1 MALNNPTVGSR
12 GLWELKTPYQS
23 YLPVNTTLECTAITN
38 YGQLFSMG
46 IDPYQTYYQKYNI
59 SKEDYKKHSDEG
71 GRIIF
76 LRTDSG
82 QIYSFPLHYLIS
94 YPIGTG
100 VNYCSIGIGLR
111 LGALPL
117 NTNVEAYIQKVE
129 ELADSMLGVNVQ
141 AETMALSEIMI
152 VDNASHVRLEKVR
165 KQRTKDHRAT
175 LDQLDEANR
184 AKKVLSDKLGLVERK
199 TIELSNRI
207 LDLEALLRKNNIN
220 FETQ

>member
-12 GLWELKTPYQS
+12 GLWELKTPFQS
-23 YLPVNTTLECTAITN
+23 YLPLNTTLECTAITN

-46 IDPYQTYYQKYNI
+46 IDPYVTYYQKYNI
-59 SKEDYKKHSDEG
+59 PKEDYQKHSDDG

-82 QIYSFPLHYLIS
+82 QVYSFPLHYLVS

-117 NTNVEAYIQKVE
+117 NTNVDPLIQKFE

-152 VDNASHVRLEKVR
+152 VDNTSHDRLEKAR
-165 KQRTKDHRAT
+165 KQKMKDYKST
-175 LDQLDEANR
+175 LALLTEANES
-184 AKKVLSDKLGLVERK
+184 KKVLADKLELIERK
-199 TIELSNRI
+199 AIEQNNEI
-207 LDLEALLRKNNIN
+207 LRLKELLRTNNIT
-220 FETQ
+220 F

>member
-1 MALNNPTVGSR
+1 MALSNPTVGSR
-12 GLWELKTPYQS
+12 GLWELKTPFQS
-23 YLPVNTTLECTAITN
+23 YLPLNTTLECTAITN

-46 IDPYQTYYQKYNI
+46 IDPYVTYYQKHNL
-59 SKEDYKKHSDEG
+59 SKEDYQKHSDEG

-82 QIYSFPLHYLIS
+82 QVYSFPLHYLVS

-111 LGALPL
+111 LGAMPL
-117 NTNVEAYIQKVE
+117 NTNVDPLIQKFE

-152 VDNASHVRLEKVR
+152 VDNTSHDRLEKAR
-165 KQRTKDHRAT
+165 KQRMKDNKSTLVQLSEAT
-175 LDQLDEANR
+175 E
-184 AKKVLSDKLGLVERK
+184 AKKVLTDKLGLAERK
-199 TIELSNRI
+199 VIEQYNEI
-207 LDLEALLRKNNIN
+207 LRLKELLRANNIT
-220 FETQ
+220 F

>member
-1 MALNNPTVGSR
+1 MALSNPTVGSR
-12 GLWELKTPYQS
+12 GLWELKTPFQS
-23 YLPVNTTLECTAITN
+23 YLPLNTTLECTAITN

-46 IDPYQTYYQKYNI
+46 IDPFVTYYQKYNL
-59 SKEDYKKHSDEG
+59 SKEDYQKHSDEG

-82 QIYSFPLHYLIS
+82 QVYSFPLHYLVS

-111 LGALPL
+111 LGAMPL
-117 NTNVEAYIQKVE
+117 NTNVDPLIQKFE

-152 VDNASHVRLEKVR
+152 VDNTSHDRLEKAR
-165 KQRTKDHRAT
+165 KQRMKDNKSTLVQLTEAT
-175 LDQLDEANR
+175 E
-184 AKKVLSDKLGLVERK
+184 AKKVLTDKLGLAERK
-199 TIELSNRI
+199 VIEQYNEI
-207 LDLEALLRKNNIN
+207 LRLKELLRTNNIT
-220 FETQ
+220 F

>member
-1 MALNNPTVGSR
+1 MALSNPTVGSR
-12 GLWELKTPYQS
+12 GLWELKTPFQS
-23 YLPVNTTLECTAITN
+23 YLPLNTTLECTAITN

-46 IDPYQTYYQKYNI
+46 IDPYVTYYQKYNL
-59 SKEDYKKHSDEG
+59 SKEDYQKHSDEG

-82 QIYSFPLHYLIS
+82 QVYSFPLHYLVS

-111 LGALPL
+111 LGAMPL
-117 NTNVEAYIQKVE
+117 NTNVDPLIQKFE

-152 VDNASHVRLEKVR
+152 VDNTSHDRLEKAR
-165 KQRTKDHRAT
+165 KQRMKDNKST
-175 LDQLDEANR
+175 LAQLTEANE
-184 AKKVLSDKLGLVERK
+184 AKKVLTDKLGLAERK
-199 TIELSNRI
+199 VIEQYNEI
-207 LDLEALLRKNNIN
+207 LRLKELLRTNNIT
-220 FETQ
+220 F

>member
-12 GLWELKTPYQS
+12 GLWELKTPFQS
-23 YLPVNTTLECTAITN
+23 YLPLNTTLECTAITN

-46 IDPYQTYYQKYNI
+46 IDPYVTYYQKHNI
-59 SKEDYKKHSDEG
+59 SKKDYQKHSDDG

-82 QIYSFPLHYLIS
+82 QVYSFPLHYLVS

-117 NTNVEAYIQKVE
+117 NTNVDPLIQKFE

-152 VDNASHVRLEKVR
+152 VDNTSHDRLEKVR
-165 KQRTKDHRAT
+165 KQKMKDYKST
-175 LDQLDEANR
+175 LVLLTEANE
-184 AKKVLSDKLGLVERK
+184 AKKVLADKLELIERK
-199 TIELSNRI
+199 AIEQNNEI
-207 LDLEALLRKNNIN
+207 LRLKELLRTNNIT
-220 FETQ
+220 F